1 MKLAIENKHP
11 RDERITFDEIPHK
24 YYIDGSTDGYISATT
39 LIHEFFDKFNPDEI
53 IEKMMSS
60 PNWPNSKYFGMT
72 KEDIKAQWEN
82 NGKEVSEAGTQMHL
96 DIEHFYNDIE
106 VENQSKEF
114 EHFLKFYNLHQNL
127 KAFRTEWMIFDERL
141 KLAGSIDMLF
151 KDDDGN
157 YHIYD
162 WKRSK
167 GIKKENKFQKGLY
180 PLSHLDDCNFYHYS
194 LQLNLY
200 RKLLKLNYGIEI
212 KSMCLVQLHPSWPSY
227 IKYEC
232 PMMEREID
240 LIFAQRISQLSK
252 EQNSAPPGNVAEIKK
267 EETNANV
274 YQ

>member
-1 MKLAIENKHP
+1 MKLADINKHP
-11 RDERITFDEIPHK
+11 RDERIAFEEEPHL

-39 LIHEFFDKFNPDEI
+39 LIHEFFDKFNPDEVI
-53 IEKMMSS
+53 DKMMAS
-60 PNWPNSKYFGMT
+60 PKWPNSKYYGMT
-72 KEDIKAQWEN
+72 KDDIKKQWED
-82 NGKEVSEAGTQMHL
+82 NGREVSEAGTQLHL
-96 DIEHFYNDIE
+96 DIEHFYNDIF

-114 EHFLKFYNLHQNL
+114 GHFLQFFDKHQHL
-127 KAFRTEWMIFDERL
+127 KAYRTEWMIFDETL
-141 KLAGSIDMLF
+141 KLAGSVDMLF

-167 GIKKENKFQKGLY
+167 GIKKENKFQKGKY

-200 RKLLKLNYGIEI
+200 RKLLKLNYGIEV

-232 PMMEREID
+232 PILEKEID
-240 LIFAQRISQLSK
+240 IIFAQRISQISL
-252 EQNSAPPGNVAEIKK
+252 EQNSTQKKKVAEIKK